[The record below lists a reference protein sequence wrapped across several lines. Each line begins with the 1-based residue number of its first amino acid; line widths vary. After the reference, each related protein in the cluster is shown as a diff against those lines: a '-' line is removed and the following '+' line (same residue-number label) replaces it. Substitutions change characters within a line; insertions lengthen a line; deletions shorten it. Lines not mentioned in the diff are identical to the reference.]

1 MSFKLVLDLLS
12 GCQCHVKKIFLT
24 SQVHKQIWNVVKVMI
39 NQVLMTPHDDQ
50 NLLKT
55 LFLKQTISKEGKKIN
70 LLYFNSLFFSKC
82 QVCFDLSAA
91 WCALRSSLV
100 HLSFNPYQPITKL
113 TTIFEIINVWNKL
126 QILRH
131 FLQN

>member
-50 NLLKT
+50 NLLET

-70 LLYFNSLFFSKC
+70 LLYFNSFFFIFF
-82 QVCFDLSAA
+82 QNVRFVLI
-91 WCALRSSLV
+91 LV
-100 HLSFNPYQPITKL
+100 RLGAHCP
-113 TTIFEIINVWNKL
+113 VA
-126 QILRH
+126 
-131 FLQN
+131 